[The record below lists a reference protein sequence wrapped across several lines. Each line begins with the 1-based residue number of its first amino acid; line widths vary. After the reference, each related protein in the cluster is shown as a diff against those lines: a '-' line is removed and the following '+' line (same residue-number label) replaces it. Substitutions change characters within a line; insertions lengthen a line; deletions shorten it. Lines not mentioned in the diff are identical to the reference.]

1 MLYNRDGSEYY
12 HLAEQFSVGFEN
24 AFSALR
30 RLDDSKKDMERLP
43 TLEERMQLSYDLFKL
58 DNNEM
63 CRVFTMIEASCP
75 NALCRKSSLDEVLI
89 NLDALNPRCFHEVNA
104 FTMQCVLNSS
114 GGKKRKLNKGG
125 EATGESTKKLTKK

>member
-24 AFSALR
+24 AYSALR

-43 TLEERMQLSYDLFKL
+43 SLEERMQLSYDLFKL

-63 CRVFTMIEASCP
+63 CRVFTMIEAICP
-75 NALCRKSSLDEVLI
+75 SALSRKSSLDEVLI
-89 NLDALNPRCFHEVNA
+89 NLDALSARCFHEINA
-104 FTMQCVLNSS
+104 FTMQCVLNSN
-114 GGKKRKLNKGG
+114 GGKKRKLNKADTQQPK
-125 EATGESTKKLTKK
+125 EKLAKK